1 MLIKTEMFKKRQNVT
16 IRKSQE
22 SKTPIID
29 QEATEET
36 TRTVLETTEETTPT
50 VLETT
55 EETTPTVLE
64 TPNTQDSKNDKILP
78 VTSSEKLTS
87 SEKNACDNIIL
98 VETRVNC
105 IKEYLWIT
113 PKPASFFEE
122 YFESLPKG
130 PKS

>member
-1 MLIKTEMFKKRQNVT
+1 MFKKRQNVT
-16 IRKSQE
+16 IKKSQE
-22 SKTPIID
+22 SKIPID

-36 TRTVLETTEETTPT
+36 TPIVSETTEETTPI
-50 VLETT
+50 VLK
-55 EETTPTVLE
+55 TPDTH
-64 TPNTQDSKNDKILP
+64 DSKNDKNLP
-78 VTSSEKLTS
+78 VTSSEKLKS

-98 VETRVNC
+98 AETHVNC